1 MLRICNL
8 GDTGEAEETNVY
20 LVRQPLP
27 QVILLRANIYI
38 YIYICV
44 RNQLYIHIRLYGED
58 IIVLHVLAAK

>member
-38 YIYICV
+38 YIYIYV
-44 RNQLYIHIRLYGED
+44 YVISYIYIFDCIE
-58 IIVLHVLAAK
+58 KT